1 MTQPTAGFNI
11 ETILCSLGSL
21 RIWDLGGREEL
32 KPLWKAEYKEKQG
45 VIYVVDS
52 EDRQRINLVKEDI
65 QDIVNSKELK
75 GLPLLVMANK
85 ADLPGKMKITEIV
98 DKLGLKQLR
107 RTHWLVKES
116 SALTG

>member
-32 KPLWKAEYKEKQG
+32 KSLWKAEYKEKHG

-52 EDRQRINLVKEDI
+52 EDR
-65 QDIVNSKELK
+65 
-75 GLPLLVMANK
+75 
-85 ADLPGKMKITEIV
+85 
-98 DKLGLKQLR
+98 
-107 RTHWLVKES
+107 
-116 SALTG
+116 